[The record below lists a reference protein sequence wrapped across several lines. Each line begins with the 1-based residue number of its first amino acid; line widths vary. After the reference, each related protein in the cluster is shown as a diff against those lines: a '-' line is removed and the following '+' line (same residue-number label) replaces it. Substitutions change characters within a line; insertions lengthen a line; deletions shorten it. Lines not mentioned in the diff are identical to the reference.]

1 MIAITGRAF
10 GKCGRSGAAL
20 DNAIKS
26 FSENKEGIIMNGNI
40 TELSAKLASVTV
52 FKNIIESEVIKS
64 LNAFLVCAGNK
75 VEKTK
80 LYSAFV
86 GSLYAHDCDLGK
98 YIKKHLYED
107 ENEYV
112 IRVSQKQAIPDC
124 MQKAVQAELNIFSEL
139 SSIEPKELADLT
151 GFDGYLPVFENTAFD
166 FETEYREKLNRLF
179 KDGYGIYSKYSMFNI
194 KNDGEITP
202 LKSADQITVDD
213 LVGYEAEREKVIANT
228 RALVKGKPAA
238 NILLCGDAGTGKSS
252 TVKAVANMF
261 AKDGVRLIE
270 IQKEQLMCLPIIM
283 EEIHHNPLKFIIFI
297 DDLSFN
303 KTEDG
308 FGTLKAILEG
318 SASAKANNA
327 VIYATSNRRH
337 LVKESFSDRDG
348 DDIHRADTIQELLS
362 LSERFGLTIQ
372 YSKPSKD
379 LYLKIVKSLA
389 QKKELAISE
398 NELCMKAEAFALRKG
413 GRSARAAKQFV
424 DSLVAIG

>member
-1 MIAITGRAF
+1 M
-10 GKCGRSGAAL
+10 
-20 DNAIKS
+20 D
-26 FSENKEGIIMNGNI
+26 
-40 TELSAKLASVTV
+40 TELKNISAKLASVTV
-52 FKNIIESEVIKS
+52 FKNITESEVLKS
-64 LNAFLVCAGNK
+64 LIDFLVCAGDV

-80 LYSAFV
+80 LYAAFV
-86 GSLYAHDCDLGK
+86 GNLYAHDCDLGK
-98 YIKKHLYED
+98 YIRKHLYED
-107 ENEYV
+107 ENDYV
-112 IRVSQKQAIPDC
+112 IRAAQKQEIPQC
-124 MQKAVQAELNIFSEL
+124 MQQAAQAELKIFSEI
-139 SSIEPKELADLT
+139 SAMEPADFAGLT
-151 GFDGYLPVFENTAFD
+151 GFDGYLPGFDNTAFD
-166 FETEYREKLNRLF
+166 FEKEYREKIDRLF

-194 KNDGEITP
+194 KNNGEITP
-202 LKSADQITVDD
+202 LKSADKITTDD
-213 LVGYEAEREKVIANT
+213 LIGYETEREKVIANT
-228 RALVKGKPAA
+228 RALVEGKPAA

-261 AKDGVRLIE
+261 AGDGVRLIE

-283 EEIHHNPLKFIIFI
+283 EEINHNPLKFIIFI

-372 YSKPSKD
+372 YSKPNKE
-379 LYLKIVKSLA
+379 LYLKIVRSLA
-389 QKKELAISE
+389 EKKALEIDE

-424 DSLVAIG
+424 DSLVAVG

>member
-1 MIAITGRAF
+1 MDTDL
-10 GKCGRSGAAL
+10 K
-20 DNAIKS
+20 
-26 FSENKEGIIMNGNI
+26 NI
-40 TELSAKLASVTV
+40 SVKLASVTV
-52 FKNIIESEVIKS
+52 FRNITESEVLRS
-64 LNAFLVCAGNK
+64 LIDFLVCDEGSVK
-75 VEKTK
+75 KTK

-86 GSLYAHDCDLGK
+86 ASLYAHDCDLGK
-98 YIKKHLYED
+98 YIRKHLYED
-107 ENEYV
+107 ENDYV
-112 IRVSQKQAIPDC
+112 IRAAQKQVIPEC
-124 MQKAVQAELNIFSEL
+124 MKQAAQAELKIFSEL
-139 SSIEPKELADLT
+139 SALNPSSLAKLT
-151 GFDGYLPVFENTAFD
+151 GFDGYLPTFDNTAFD
-166 FETEYREKLNRLF
+166 FEKEYSEKLDRLF
-179 KDGYGIYSKYSMFNI
+179 KDGYGIYSKYFMFNI
-194 KNDGEITP
+194 KNNGEITP
-202 LKSADQITVDD
+202 LKSADKITTDD
-213 LVGYEAEREKVIANT
+213 LVGYEGEREKVIANT
-228 RALVKGKPAA
+228 RALVDSKPAA

-270 IQKEQLMCLPIIM
+270 IQKEQLMCLPLIM
-283 EEIHHNPLKFIIFI
+283 EEINHNPLKFIIFI

-372 YSKPSKD
+372 YSKPNKE
-379 LYLKIVKSLA
+379 LYLRIVKSLA
-389 QKKELAISE
+389 EKKKIDIDE
-398 NELCMKAEAFALRKG
+398 NELYMKAEVFALRKG

-424 DSLVAIG
+424 DGLVSIG